1 MNNDKPHSFPPQ
13 KQNSQPGHEDNMHP
27 KPRFDS
33 GKSKGQGKLEGKV
46 AVVTGGDSG
55 IGRATA
61 LAFAKE
67 GAKGIVI
74 SYLNED
80 DDADKTLELIKKAGS
95 AGFAIA
101 GDIGIEPNCK
111 QIIQKTVERFGQIDI
126 IVNNAAEQQM
136 QDDIQN
142 ISEEQLEHTFRTNIF
157 AMFYMVKAAI
167 PHLSHGSAI
176 INTASIN
183 AFRGHPEML
192 DYSSTKGAV
201 IAFTRSLALQL
212 AKKGIR
218 VNAVAPGPIWTPLIP
233 ATTSPDMVK
242 TFGQDTPM
250 GRAGQPEEV
259 APAFVFLASQS
270 DSSYI
275 TGQTIH
281 VNGGTII
288 NC

>member
-1 MNNDKPHSFPPQ
+1 MDEPYSFPPQ
-13 KQNSQPGHEDNMHP
+13 KQDRQPGREEEMRP
-27 KPRFDS
+27 KPEFNPEIT
-33 GKSKGQGKLEGKV
+33 KSPGKLAGKV
-46 AVVTGGDSG
+46 AIITGGDSG

-74 SYLNED
+74 SYLDED
-80 DDADKTLELIKKAGS
+80 EDAKKTVEMIEKAGS
-95 AGFAIA
+95 AALSIA
-101 GDIGIEPNCK
+101 GDIGIEANCK
-111 QIIQKTVERFGQIDI
+111 KIVQKTIERFGQLDI
-126 IVNNAAEQQM
+126 LINNAAEQQM
-136 QDDIQN
+136 QDDVQK
-142 ISEEQLEHTFRTNIF
+142 ISQEQLEHTFRTNIF
-157 AMFYMVKAAI
+157 AMFYMAKAAM
-167 PHLSHGSAI
+167 PHLGEGSAV

-233 ATTSPDMVK
+233 ATTSPDNVK

-259 APAFVFLASQS
+259 APAFVFLASQA